1 MIFTNGVSYVY
12 SYEQW
17 KKPKVIKG
25 NCLIILHSYMGIK
38 TIHYKDPY

>member
-1 MIFTNGVSYVY
+1 MVFHMYIRMSN
-12 SYEQW
+12 E